1 MKSGSRL
8 SWEAITLKLRHPF
21 RLSTG
26 VSTTRTA
33 HWIRLEDD
41 QGWGEGTIPPY
52 YNISEEDMQ
61 ALWDEKSHSKEPFPD
76 SPEQIPSW
84 IGDQGPAPAR
94 AALDLALHDRI
105 GRRKDLPLHKLY
117 DLPAPIPFSTAFT
130 IAIAE
135 PEEMAQMAA
144 NHPEFPVIKLKL
156 GSDDDIS
163 RVAAVRSARPD
174 AKLYLDANAGWE
186 PDEAVRLIKNLE
198 SLDIEM
204 IEQPVAGYDIEG
216 MGYVQNQTNIPIV
229 ADESLKS
236 LETLEELAR
245 SGVRGINLKIMKLG
259 GIGPT
264 LKLLNRGRELGL
276 KIMLGCMT
284 ETSLG
289 VTAMSHLAAMA
300 DWIDLDA
307 PLLISNDPFE
317 GVSYHQ
323 AIVSLPDRPGIGI
336 VRKTGM
342 K

>member
-1 MKSGSRL
+1 MKSGPRL
-8 SWEAITLKLRHPF
+8 SSEAITLKLHHPF

-52 YNISEEDMQ
+52 YNISDEDMH
-61 ALWDEKSHSKEPFPD
+61 ALWEEKSHSEEPFPE
-76 SPEQIPSW
+76 SPEQIPGW
-84 IGDQGPAPAR
+84 IGDHGPAPAR

-105 GRRKDLPLHKLY
+105 GRIKNLPLHKLY
-117 DLPAPIPFSTAFT
+117 DLPAPGPFSTAFT

-135 PEEMAQMAA
+135 PEEMAEMAA

-156 GSDDDIS
+156 GSEDDIR
-163 RVAAVRSARPD
+163 RVAAVRRARPD
-174 AKLYLDANAGWE
+174 VRLYLDANAGWK
-186 PDEAVRLIKNLE
+186 PDEAVRLIKDLE
-198 SLDIEM
+198 SLDIAM
-204 IEQPVAGYDIEG
+204 LEQPVAGDDIEG
-216 MGYVQNQTNIPIV
+216 MGFVQNQTDIPIV

-245 SGVRGINLKIMKLG
+245 SGVKGINLKLMKLG

-264 LKLLNRGRELGL
+264 LKMLKRGRELGL

-317 GVSYHQ
+317 GVSYDQ
-323 AIVSLPDRPGIGI
+323 SFITLPGRPGIGI
-336 VRKTGM
+336 IRKTDM

>member
-1 MKSGSRL
+1 MKSGYRL
-8 SWEAITLKLRHPF
+8 SSEAITLKFHHPF

-52 YNISEEDMQ
+52 YNISDEDMQ
-61 ALWDEKSHSKEPFPD
+61 SLWNEKAHCKEPFPEAL
-76 SPEQIPSW
+76 EQISGW

-105 GRRKDLPLHKLY
+105 GRRRDLPLYKLY
-117 DLPAPIPFSTAFT
+117 DLPAPIPFYTAYT

-135 PEEMAQMAA
+135 PEEMARMAA
-144 NHPEFPVIKLKL
+144 DHPEFPVIKLKL

-163 RVAAVRSARPD
+163 RVEAVRSARPD
-174 AKLYLDANAGWE
+174 VRLYLDANAGWE
-186 PDEAVRLIKNLE
+186 PDEAVRLIKDLE

-204 IEQPVAGYDIEG
+204 IEQPVAEYDVEG
-216 MGYVQNQTNIPIV
+216 MGYVQSQTDIPIV

-245 SGVRGINLKIMKLG
+245 LGVQGINLKIMKLG
-259 GIGPT
+259 GFGPT
-264 LKLLNRGRELGL
+264 LKMLKRGRELGL

-289 VTAMSHLAAMA
+289 VTAMSHLTAMA

-317 GVSYHQ
+317 GVYYDQ
-323 AIVSLPDRPGIGI
+323 AVVSMPDRPGIGI
-336 VRKTGM
+336 VRRSGM